1 MLTVAPVGKK
11 QPPQPSDGNANNK
24 DIQGITDGT
33 MLDQP
38 VECQQ
43 LGTFASS
50 PGGGRN
56 DASNIIGHVHI
67 GKSAHKEGNSTS
79 RSPKSYH

>member
-11 QPPQPSDGNANNK
+11 QPPQPSDGNANNR
-24 DIQGITDGT
+24 DIQGVTDGT
-33 MLDQP
+33 LLDQP
-38 VECQQ
+38 EEYPS
-43 LGTFASS
+43 LGMFAST

-67 GKSAHKEGNSTS
+67 GKSAHKDANSTS